1 MNKNGTKLYK
11 QGQLNGYTYCIRQI
25 FEENTLGF
33 SHSSGN
39 ATKLNNNCHGFAT
52 EEQNGKLGAPV
63 PARLYTSPATLVDG
77 SLVGGRKEQRRQRR
91 AALSLPSEG
100 KLRFADRLRA
110 LLKRENHQTPQP
122 GGTPQDPY
130 DFSEAPSSACVAAAA
145 APLPQ
150 QIPVSAPL
158 ATVVPVPAV
167 SEAQRTVENGSLGR
181 QGSELAL
188 NHRSAQPQAKILPKE
203 VPVHQ
208 TQQLQRVPVVSQP
221 LSSVS
226 FAKGTTVF
234 GLAEVK
240 PKVVATSSG
249 GTAAV
254 CSSGTGI
261 AAASGGT
268 AKLSKTMNRLQ
279 AKIAQNRVLD
289 KLKRAQQDTGGHTS
303 SPSSHN
309 HNHRVMVSSSASSVS
324 SSLLA
329 GAAFGHDRHEVVK
342 TGVLS
347 RPRERP
353 GRDRRIKMAP
363 VAVAPTAAT
372 TDLATTPAQALSN
385 LRRFWNAEKNSGT
398 EEAQAA
404 AVASGSGGGGSGAGV
419 SGCGVHQ
426 LPGAGSLGG
435 GDLDSSD
442 SDSSEDEDGAGDR
455 APFLWNWDLDCSDA
469 STVRSVRSLRINR
482 LRAELRKRYEVLCKR
497 HAAARPALERQDALV
512 RHMARAAELCPDA
525 AARFLMNDGATT
537 TTTTTSTTRP
547 KPMPLEKR
555 TCCYKHENVA
565 CSMPAL
571 PYTRHCTKHI
581 MYNVDQLLFEHCT
594 AKFADNTQCCVP
606 VFDMCHELPLCP
618 EHAKKRDNYDKMAAE
633 PKPKKPRKKSKPPA
647 LTRPPK
653 RGKKKKSAA
662 PGMTSPP
669 PMAHSPSSSSF
680 SSCVPLEVLIQSP
693 VSSSSSSS
701 PCSSRSPPFLGGS
714 DSSPALLGSLVTP
727 TVPSAQ
733 ASALT
738 APPIGASS
746 QQPLL
751 QMVATGC
758 PAVRIKTEPKSPVM
772 LHHSLPSS
780 STSTAHTMPVLT
792 SHPMPRSTPTSSHVS
807 MAAAAAAP
815 HVLASTTRT
824 MTVHHPPLPVPA
836 ATPTTA
842 GHLVNASA
850 ASMMPAATHPSSAM
864 HLATG
869 APTVVRAAAVNPSH
883 MVGQAAVAV
892 PHSTAIALEQPA
904 AAVVG
909 TLGATSMVESYGYVP
924 VLAAASSINA
934 DTVAKELVERI
945 EPDLATDL
953 ENQFS
958 PDTIEK
964 SLELPLDAAELANQA
979 TKLLEEHDF
988 TEVLNK
994 ISDDAFSDFF
1004 AEAKNGEYVP
1014 SKEETEELERAL
1026 AAVSKDVSMA
1036 RESLAKLS
1044 AAGAGQ
1050 GDVPDLP
1057 DLVDAFP
1064 DLPLSTSDINSL
1076 TQALMGGEAL
1086 RTVALLSSA
1095 DQGFTL
1101 LEQPPFVPQQQTTA
1115 ATAEAPAIS
1124 ASTSG
1129 WLLGSDFATSSPAT
1143 TPEVPTQGSTTAAV
1157 LPKRSVLAQESV
1169 S

>member
-33 SHSSGN
+33 SHGSSN
-39 ATKLNNNCHGFAT
+39 TTKLNNKCHGFAT

-77 SLVGGRKEQRRQRR
+77 PHIGGRKEQRRQRR

-110 LLKRENHQTPQP
+110 LLKRENHQSPQP
-122 GGTPQDPY
+122 GGAPHDPY

-145 APLPQ
+145 ATLPQ

-158 ATVVPVPAV
+158 VTGTSLPTV

-181 QGSELAL
+181 QGSELSL
-188 NHRSAQPQAKILPKE
+188 NHRSIQPQPKLMPKE

-240 PKVVATSSG
+240 PKVVAASSG

-254 CSSGTGI
+254 CSGGTGTSVT
-261 AAASGGT
+261 SGGT

-289 KLKRAQQDTGGHTS
+289 KLKRAQQDTGGHVL

-309 HNHRVMVSSSASSVS
+309 HNHRVMVSSSTSSAS
-324 SSLLA
+324 SSLLT
-329 GAAFGHDRHEVVK
+329 GAAFGHDRHEISK
-342 TGVLS
+342 PSVLA

-353 GRDRRIKMAP
+353 GRDRRVKLVP

-372 TDLATTPAQALSN
+372 TSLATTPAAALHN
-385 LRRFWNAEKNSGT
+385 LRRFWNAERNSGT

-404 AVASGSGGGGSGAGV
+404 AAAAGGSGGSGGV
-419 SGCGVHQ
+419 SGCGIHQ
-426 LPGAGSLGG
+426 LPGVGSQGGADLG
-435 GDLDSSD
+435 SSD
-442 SDSSEDEDGAGDR
+442 SDSSDDEDGAGER
-455 APFLWNWDLDCSDA
+455 APSLWNWDLDCSDA
-469 STVRSVRSLRINR
+469 STVRSVRSLRISR

-497 HAAARPALERQDALV
+497 QAAARPALEKQDALV

-525 AARFLMNDGATT
+525 AARLLMSDATT
-537 TTTTTSTTRP
+537 NSTTSP

-555 TCCYKHENVA
+555 TCCYKHENVVCA
-565 CSMPAL
+565 MPAL

-618 EHAKKRDNYDKMAAE
+618 EHAKKRDNYNKMAAE

-653 RGKKKKSAA
+653 RGKKKKAAA
-662 PGMTSPP
+662 PGMTTPP
-669 PMAHSPSSSSF
+669 PMAHSPSSSSY

-727 TVPSAQ
+727 TGPSAQ

-738 APPIGASS
+738 TPPSSAGA

-751 QMVATGC
+751 QMVAAGC
-758 PAVRIKTEPKSPVM
+758 SAVRIKTEPKSPVM

-780 STSTAHTMPVLT
+780 SSGSTPHTMPILT
-792 SHPMPRSTPTSSHVS
+792 SHPMPRSTVTTAHVS
-807 MAAAAAAP
+807 MAAATAP
-815 HVLASTTRT
+815 HILATTRA
-824 MTVHHPPLPVPA
+824 MAVHHPPLPVAA
-836 ATPTTA
+836 ATPATA
-842 GHLVNASA
+842 SHLVTASA
-850 ASMMPAATHPSSAM
+850 ASMLPAVTHQSSTA
-864 HLATG
+864 HLVTS
-869 APTVVRAAAVNPSH
+869 APTVVRAATVNHSH
-883 MVGQAAVAV
+883 MVAQTTVPV
-892 PHSTAIALEQPA
+892 PHSSTMALEAPA

-909 TLGATSMVESYGYVP
+909 ALGAATSMVESYGYVP
-924 VLAAASSINA
+924 VVAASGMNTE
-934 DTVAKELVERI
+934 TVAKELVERI

-1026 AAVSKDVSMA
+1026 AAVSKDVHMA

-1044 AAGAGQ
+1044 AAGAAQ

-1101 LEQPPFVPQQQTTA
+1101 LEQPTFVPQQQAAAAAAAVTA
-1115 ATAEAPAIS
+1115 DAAAIS
-1124 ASTSG
+1124 ASSGG
-1129 WLLGSDFATSSPAT
+1129 WLLGTSSDFATSSPAT
-1143 TPEVPTQGSTTAAV
+1143 TPEVPTQGSAAAAV

>member
-25 FEENTLGF
+25 FEENALGF
-33 SHSSGN
+33 SHGSGN
-39 ATKLNNNCHGFAT
+39 ATKLNNKCHGFAA
-52 EEQNGKLGAPV
+52 EDQNGKLGAPV

-110 LLKRENHQTPQP
+110 LLKRENHQSPQP
-122 GGTPQDPY
+122 GGAPHDPY
-130 DFSEAPSSACVAAAA
+130 DFSEAPSSGCVAAAA
-145 APLPQ
+145 APSVR

-158 ATVVPVPAV
+158 ATGVSLPVV
-167 SEAQRTVENGSLGR
+167 SEAQRAVENGSLGR
-181 QGSELAL
+181 QSCDLPL
-188 NHRSAQPQAKILPKE
+188 NHRSIQPQAKILPKE
-203 VPVHQ
+203 VPPVHQ
-208 TQQLQRVPVVSQP
+208 TQQLQRVPIVSQP

-240 PKVVATSSG
+240 PKIVATSSG
-249 GTAAV
+249 GTSVV
-254 CSSGTGI
+254 CSSGTGTS
-261 AAASGGT
+261 AASGGP

-289 KLKRAQQDTGGHTS
+289 KLKRAQQDTGGHVL

-329 GAAFGHDRHEVVK
+329 GAVFGHDRHEVAK
-342 TGVLS
+342 AGVLA

-353 GRDRRIKMAP
+353 GRDRRVKVVP
-363 VAVAPTAAT
+363 VATAPTAAT
-372 TDLATTPAQALSN
+372 TDLATTPAAALSN

-398 EEAQAA
+398 EEVEAA
-404 AVASGSGGGGSGAGV
+404 AAASGSGGGGSGGAVG
-419 SGCGVHQ
+419 GCGIHQ
-426 LPGAGSLGG
+426 LPGAGIQGG
-435 GDLDSSD
+435 ADLDSSD
-442 SDSSEDEDGAGDR
+442 SDSSEDEDVAGDR
-455 APFLWNWDLDCSDA
+455 APSLWNWDLDCSDA
-469 STVRSVRSLRINR
+469 STVRSVRSLRISR
-482 LRAELRKRYEVLCKR
+482 LRAELRKRYELLCKR
-497 HAAARPALERQDALV
+497 YAAARPALERQDALV

-525 AARFLMNDGATT
+525 AARFLMNDGSTNN
-537 TTTTTSTTRP
+537 TSRP
-547 KPMPLEKR
+547 KPVPLEKH
-555 TCCYKHENVA
+555 TCCYKHENVVCA
-565 CSMPAL
+565 TPAL

-669 PMAHSPSSSSF
+669 PMAHSPSSSF

-693 VSSSSSSS
+693 ASSSSSSS

-714 DSSPALLGSLVTP
+714 DSSPALLASLMTP
-727 TVPSAQ
+727 QGLSAQ
-733 ASALT
+733 ASAMT
-738 APPIGASS
+738 APHIGASS

-751 QMVATGC
+751 QMVTTGC
-758 PAVRIKTEPKSPVM
+758 PAVRIKTEPMSPVM

-780 STSTAHTMPVLT
+780 STTHTMPVLT
-792 SHPMPRSTPTSSHVS
+792 SHPMPRSTATTSHVS

-815 HVLASTTRT
+815 HVMATTSRAI
-824 MTVHHPPLPVPA
+824 TVHHPPLPV
-836 ATPTTA
+836 ATTTTA
-842 GHLVNASA
+842 SQLVSASTA
-850 ASMMPAATHPSSAM
+850 GMLPVVTHPSATA
-864 HLATG
+864 HLAAG
-869 APTVVRAAAVNPSH
+869 APAVVRPAVANPTH
-883 MVGQAAVAV
+883 MVAQAMVTV
-892 PHSTAIALEQPA
+892 PHSSTIALEQPA
-904 AAVVG
+904 ATVVG
-909 TLGATSMVESYGYVP
+909 ALGASSMVESYGYVP
-924 VLAAASSINA
+924 VLAAASGINSE
-934 DTVAKELVERI
+934 TVAKELVERI

-964 SLELPLDAAELANQA
+964 SLELPLDAAELASQA

-1101 LEQPPFVPQQQTTA
+1101 LEQPTFGPQQQA
-1115 ATAEAPAIS
+1115 AAVNADAAAIS
-1124 ASTSG
+1124 ASTGS
-1129 WLLGSDFATSSPAT
+1129 WLLGTSSDFATSSPAT
-1143 TPEVPTQGSTTAAV
+1143 TPEVPAQGSNAAAV

>member
-33 SHSSGN
+33 SHGSGN
-39 ATKLNNNCHGFAT
+39 ATKLNNKCHGFAT

-110 LLKRENHQTPQP
+110 LLKRENHQSPQP
-122 GGTPQDPY
+122 GGAPHDPY
-130 DFSEAPSSACVAAAA
+130 DFSEAPSSGCVAAAA
-145 APLPQ
+145 APSPQ
-150 QIPVSAPL
+150 QISVSAPL
-158 ATVVPVPAV
+158 ATGVPSSPAV

-181 QGSELAL
+181 QSCELPL

-208 TQQLQRVPVVSQP
+208 TQQLQRVPIVSQP

-249 GTAAV
+249 GTAVV
-254 CSSGTGI
+254 CSSGTGTT
-261 AAASGGT
+261 AASGGA

-289 KLKRAQQDTGGHTS
+289 KLKRAQQDTGGHVS

-329 GAAFGHDRHEVVK
+329 GAAFGHDRHEVAK
-342 TGVLS
+342 AGVLA

-353 GRDRRIKMAP
+353 GRDRRVKVVP

-372 TDLATTPAQALSN
+372 TDLANTPAAALSN

-398 EEAQAA
+398 EEVQAA
-404 AVASGSGGGGSGAGV
+404 AAASGSGGGGSGGGV
-419 SGCGVHQ
+419 GGCGVHQ
-426 LPGAGSLGG
+426 LPGASSQGG
-435 GDLDSSD
+435 ADLDSSD
-442 SDSSEDEDGAGDR
+442 SDSSEDEDGTGDR
-455 APFLWNWDLDCSDA
+455 APSLWNWDLDCSDA
-469 STVRSVRSLRINR
+469 STVRSVRSLRISR

-525 AARFLMNDGATT
+525 AARFLMSDGATNN
-537 TTTTTSTTRP
+537 TSRP

-555 TCCYKHENVA
+555 TCCYKHENVVCA
-565 CSMPAL
+565 KPAL

-653 RGKKKKSAA
+653 RGKKKKTAA

-714 DSSPALLGSLVTP
+714 DSSPALLASLVNP
-727 TVPSAQ
+727 QGLSAQ
-733 ASALT
+733 ASAMT
-738 APPIGASS
+738 APPIGVSS

-751 QMVATGC
+751 QMVTAGC

-780 STSTAHTMPVLT
+780 STAHTMPVLT
-792 SHPMPRSTPTSSHVS
+792 SHPMPRSTATTSHVS
-807 MAAAAAAP
+807 MATAAAAP
-815 HVLASTTRT
+815 HVMATTRA
-824 MTVHHPPLPVPA
+824 MTVHHPPLPVAVA
-836 ATPTTA
+836 APTTA
-842 GHLVNASA
+842 SQLVSASA
-850 ASMMPAATHPSSAM
+850 AGMLPAVAHPSTTV

-869 APTVVRAAAVNPSH
+869 APTVVRPSAANNSH
-883 MVGQAAVAV
+883 MVAQATVAI
-892 PHSTAIALEQPA
+892 PHSSTIALEQPA

-909 TLGATSMVESYGYVP
+909 ALGASSMVESYGYVP
-924 VLAAASSINA
+924 VLAAASGINTE
-934 DTVAKELVERI
+934 TVAKELVERI

-964 SLELPLDAAELANQA
+964 SLELPLDAAELASQA

-1101 LEQPPFVPQQQTTA
+1101 LEQPTFVPQQQAAA
-1115 ATAEAPAIS
+1115 ATADAAAIS
-1124 ASTSG
+1124 ASTGG
-1129 WLLGSDFATSSPAT
+1129 WLLGTSSDFATSSPAT
-1143 TPEVPTQGSTTAAV
+1143 TPEVPTQGSNTAAV